1 MLEEKLVLLPHVCG
15 QVVHRSHI
23 STMELRSH
31 FQEGNAGGDCTL
43 HCIQC
48 GEEALTERLVFVR
61 QHASLFRCQCWALRQ
76 RAGLFC
82 IRRCLG
88 IPYGNLNGHKL
99 LVAIAKDR

>member
-61 QHASLFRCQCWALRQ
+61 QHASLFSDVSV
-76 RAGLFC
+76 GLSDKEQGFSASGVVWEF
-82 IRRCLG
+82 LM
-88 IPYGNLNGHKL
+88 
-99 LVAIAKDR
+99 AT

>member
-1 MLEEKLVLLPHVCG
+1 MSLSVCMLEEKLVLLPHVCG

-61 QHASLFRCQCWALRQ
+61 QHASLFQMSVLGSPTKSRAFLHPALSGNSLWQPEWA
-76 RAGLFC
+76 
-82 IRRCLG
+82 
-88 IPYGNLNGHKL
+88 
-99 LVAIAKDR
+99 